1 MSTVLMNRR
10 ERIKLHIEAAKKRYI
25 ETSRAIHARPE
36 IGNEE
41 FFASQ
46 TLTKIL
52 EDAGFEVS
60 WNIAGHETGF
70 VARKGS
76 SKPGPKS
83 AILPNTTLCPGLATP
98 AAII

>member
-46 TLTKIL
+46 TLAKIL
-52 EDAGFEVS
+52 EDAGL
-60 WNIAGHETGF
+60 
-70 VARKGS
+70 R
-76 SKPGPKS
+76 
-83 AILPNTTLCPGLATP
+83 
-98 AAII
+98 